1 MTHLN
6 VEHIHTEDND
16 PKWNMPYT
24 PAIKV
29 TGGSTV
35 YVSGVTAAPVYHSH
49 PHVPEEFT
57 DIPDDPG
64 EQAALAME
72 NLKSVLEA
80 SGAGLGDIVQL
91 IRFMVDQDANQDAIN
106 RVMGQ
111 YLGDHRATSTS
122 VEVVRLAT
130 DPKLVLEL
138 QAIAVVPD

>member
-1 MTHLN
+1 MTI
-6 VEHIHTEDND
+6 EHIHVDGND

-29 TGGSTV
+29 TGGSTI

-49 PHVPEEFT
+49 PHVPSEFA
-57 DIPDDPG
+57 DIPDDAG
-64 EQAALAME
+64 VQAEMTME

-91 IRFMVDQDANQDAIN
+91 IRFMVDQDRNQDAIN
-106 RVMGQ
+106 RVMAR
-111 YLGDHRATSTS
+111 YLGDHRASSTS

-130 DPKLVLEL
+130 DPRLVLEL
-138 QAIAVVPD
+138 QAIAVV